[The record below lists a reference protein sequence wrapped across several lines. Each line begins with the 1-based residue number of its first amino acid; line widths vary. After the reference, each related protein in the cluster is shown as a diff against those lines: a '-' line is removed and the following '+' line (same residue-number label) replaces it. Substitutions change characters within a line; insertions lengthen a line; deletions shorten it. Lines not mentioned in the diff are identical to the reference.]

1 MSEEVKST
9 LKEEEKEEKEEY
21 VFKPPWGPNNEIKL
35 PAEVARKNLWF
46 KLTRVATKGY
56 PLAIGEGATLEE
68 MEAEWARISEER
80 EGIKHQQC

>member
-1 MSEEVKST
+1 MSDV
-9 LKEEEKEEKEEY
+9 EKEENEEKREV

-46 KLTRVATKGY
+46 KLTRVANKGY
-56 PLAIGEGATLEE
+56 PLTVGENASLEE
-68 MEAEWARISEER
+68 MEAEWARIEEER

>member
-1 MSEEVKST
+1 MPEKST
-9 LKEEEKEEKEEY
+9 LKEEEKEEKEKY

-35 PAEVARKNLWF
+35 PVEVARKNLWF

-56 PLAIGEGATLEE
+56 PLAIGEGASLEE